1 MSWQASVVQI
11 IRRAA
16 LPLPDEVP
24 EAVREAATAAA
35 TICLREPR
43 PERFPVL
50 FTDEFRLLEAPHLF
64 LHEHAVERAH
74 TIDTLRTYAEILYDW
89 FDTLEQN
96 RIVWS
101 DADAAD
107 LVAYRNRML
116 LEPSAHTGR
125 PYSIRTINHRVRG
138 VLRFY
143 AWAVRTGWLDASP
156 LVGRANDFDVARR
169 PVVVRATRPDDSER
183 DLFVLRQFTTLPR
196 PLTTA
201 QSREL
206 LAKLVPPYDLMARWQ
221 LYTGLRVSELLR
233 VNVAD
238 VFNSSASPRTG
249 DEAAYRL
256 VEVVRKGRKPGYVIA
271 SASLLEE
278 TSGYLSTHRLAWLA
292 RAKRRKRVS
301 DAGLLFIGSRGSLVS
316 KNRYQTVINQT
327 GLACGFKA
335 TTHLLRATFACM
347 MLARLERLA
356 KQGASLNPLL
366 IVKVLMGHENIE
378 TTDRYLRAVAVD
390 TCVLSEVLDSLL
402 AGVPE

>member
-1 MSWQASVVQI
+1 MVQI
-11 IRRAA
+11 IRKGA
-16 LPLPDEVP
+16 LPLPAEVP
-24 EAVREAATAAA
+24 EAVREAATVAA
-35 TICLREPR
+35 TIRLREPR
-43 PERFPVL
+43 PEGFPVL
-50 FTDEFRLLEAPHLF
+50 LTEELDLLHAPHLF

-74 TIDTLRTYAEILYDW
+74 TTDTLRTYAEILYDW

-96 RIVWS
+96 RIIWS
-101 DADAAD
+101 DAGAAD

-116 LEPSAHTGR
+116 LEPSAQTGR

-143 AWAVRTGWLDASP
+143 AWAVRTGWLEASP

-169 PVVVRATRPDDSER
+169 PEVARAAWSDHAER
-183 DLFVLRQFTTLPR
+183 DLFVLRQFTSLPR

-238 VFNSSASPRTG
+238 VFKSSALRPSG
-249 DEAAYRL
+249 DEAAYRV

-278 TSGYLSTHRLAWLA
+278 TSGYLSTQRLGWLA
-292 RAKRRKRVS
+292 RAKRRKRAS
-301 DAGLLFIGSRGSLVS
+301 DPGLLFIGSRGSPVS
-316 KNRYQTVINQT
+316 KNRYQRVVSQS
-327 GLACGFKA
+327 GLACGFQA

-366 IVKVLMGHENIE
+366 IVKVLLGHEHIE
-378 TTDRYLRAVAVD
+378 TTDRYLRAIAVD

-402 AGVPE
+402 TGVPE

>member
-1 MSWQASVVQI
+1 MVQI
-11 IRRAA
+11 IRKGA
-16 LPLPDEVP
+16 LPLPAEVP
-24 EAVREAATAAA
+24 EAVREAATVAA
-35 TICLREPR
+35 TIRLREPR

-50 FTDEFRLLEAPHLF
+50 FTDALHLLEAPHLF

-74 TIDTLRTYAEILYDW
+74 TTDTLRTYAEILYDW

-96 RIVWS
+96 RIVWT

-143 AWAVRTGWLDASP
+143 AWAVRTGWLEDSP

-169 PVVVRATRPDDSER
+169 PVVARAARPDDAER
-183 DLFVLRQFTTLPR
+183 DLFVLRQFTSLAR

-233 VNVAD
+233 VKVAD
-238 VFNSSASPRTG
+238 VFKSSTSPRSG

-278 TSGYLSTHRLAWLA
+278 TSGYLSTQRLGWLA
-292 RAKRRKRVS
+292 RAKRSKPAS
-301 DAGLLFIGSRGSLVS
+301 DAGRLFIGSRGSPVS
-316 KNRYQTVINQT
+316 KNRYQKVVNQS

-366 IVKVLMGHENIE
+366 IVKVLMGHEHIE
-378 TTDRYLRAVAVD
+378 TTDRYLRAIAVD